1 VSADWP
7 RAAQAESAR
16 ATRGS
21 AVAAIGEHARH
32 RAKAAPRV
40 VQPNHRPGVGEA
52 GLRSLTLAASQ
63 PRSLAAS
70 QVAGALMAPRQAAR
84 SRPQLQ
90 PTAQADS
97 RARCARHI
105 PPRRYR
111 SCAGIHCPHPLSH
124 AMAIADAGRV
134 TPREAAAP
142 PPNDLKR
149 PRHRVKENPIV
160 SEFLERDTGDKIL
173 RKLPVVTDVVQGQAC
188 LIRRQRPPHA
198 RPMAER
204 VASGCCDQLP
214 PPGWETGRPSIG

>member
-1 VSADWP
+1 MRGIARRPHHALCSPITA
-7 RAAQAESAR
+7 RAWEKPGSAR
-16 ATRGS
+16 
-21 AVAAIGEHARH
+21 
-32 RAKAAPRV
+32 
-40 VQPNHRPGVGEA
+40 
-52 GLRSLTLAASQ
+52 LRSRPRSLAASQPRSLAASQ